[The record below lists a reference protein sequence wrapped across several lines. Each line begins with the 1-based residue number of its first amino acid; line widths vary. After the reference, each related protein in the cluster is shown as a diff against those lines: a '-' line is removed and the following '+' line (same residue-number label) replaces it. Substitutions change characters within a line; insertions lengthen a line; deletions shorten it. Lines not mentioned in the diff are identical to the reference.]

1 MVMSPSR
8 DVTREG
14 MPAFYFMDVP
24 PKTTTD
30 LSLNR
35 PELYF
40 RLTNHYVIVNTKEP
54 EFDYPKLDSQSIEP
68 TFYKGS
74 WYQVR
79 RFSKEAAFMTRFRD
93 YQILVSGLC
102 HRNQG

>member
-1 MVMSPSR
+1 MYYKFNDVDIDRYTVNGSLRQVLLSPRELDINQLPADARTWVNLHLKYTHGYGMVMSPSR

-40 RLTNHYVIVNTKEP
+40 GSL
-54 EFDYPKLDSQSIEP
+54 P
-68 TFYKGS
+68 TI
-74 WYQVR
+74 
-79 RFSKEAAFMTRFRD
+79 T
-93 YQILVSGLC
+93 
-102 HRNQG
+102 